1 VLHHHEDKKISFSF
15 TTKKGGPMPPI
26 ISIVGKSDSGK
37 TTLLEKLIAEI
48 KNRGYHIGTIK
59 HDTHGF
65 DIDREGKDTWRHK
78 KAGASTVAISSPT
91 KVAIIKDIKL
101 EETLDTIAA
110 AYLQDVDIVFTEG
123 YKRGNK
129 PKVEVFRKEVHQ
141 ELLCTEDD
149 NLIAVASN
157 QHFDLKVPY
166 FDINNVKGLAD
177 LIEDKF
183 LKTKPSPS
191 VSLILDGA
199 YASLKPFIQEMFI
212 NTLTGMV
219 AALKGGKGT
228 RSIQISVTLPA
239 RTKTE

>member
-1 VLHHHEDKKISFSF
+1 
-15 TTKKGGPMPPI
+15 MPPI

-37 TTLLEKLIAEI
+37 TTLLERLIAEI
-48 KNRGYHIGTIK
+48 KNRGYRIGTIK

-65 DIDREGKDTWRHK
+65 DIDHEGKDTWRHK
-78 KAGASTVAISSPT
+78 KAGASTVVISSPN
-91 KVAIIKDIKL
+91 KVAVIKDIAGEKS
-101 EETLDTIAA
+101 LDNIAA
-110 AYLQDVDIVFTEG
+110 EYLQDVDIIFTEG

-129 PKVEVFRKEVHQ
+129 PKVEVFRKEIHQ

-166 FDINNVKGLAD
+166 FDINDVKGLAD

-183 LKTKPSPS
+183 LKIKPSPS

-199 YASLKPFIQEMFI
+199 YAPLKPFIQEMFI
-212 NTLTGMV
+212 NALTGMV
-219 AALKGGKGT
+219 AALKGGKGA
-228 RSIQISVTLPA
+228 RSIQVSINLPGN
-239 RTKTE
+239 E

>member
-1 VLHHHEDKKISFSF
+1 
-15 TTKKGGPMPPI
+15 MPPI

-37 TTLLEKLIAEI
+37 TTLLEKLLAEI
-48 KNRGYHIGTIK
+48 KSRGYHVGIIK

-65 DIDREGKDTWRHK
+65 DIDHEGKDTWRHK
-78 KAGASTVAISSPT
+78 KAGASTVIISSPN
-91 KVAIIKDIKL
+91 KIAVIRDIK
-101 EETLDTIAA
+101 EEKVLDAIAA
-110 AYLQDVDIVFTEG
+110 EYLQDMDIIFTEG

-166 FDINNVKGLAD
+166 FDINDVKGLAD

-183 LKTKPSPS
+183 LKTKPLPS
-191 VSLILDGA
+191 VSLILDDK
-199 YASLKPFIQEMFI
+199 YAPLKPFIQEMFI
-212 NTLTGMV
+212 NTITGMV
-219 AALKGGKGT
+219 AALKGGKGAQ
-228 RSIQISVTLPA
+228 SIQISITLPVKS
-239 RTKTE
+239 RY

>member
-1 VLHHHEDKKISFSF
+1 MMIKNKFLFRHQ
-15 TTKKGGPMPPI
+15 KGGPMPPI

-78 KAGASTVAISSPT
+78 KAGASTVIISSPN
-91 KVAIIKDIKL
+91 KVAVIKDIK
-101 EETLDTIAA
+101 EEKALDTIAA
-110 AYLQDVDIVFTEG
+110 EYLQDMDIIFTEG

-141 ELLCTEDD
+141 DLLCTEDD

-157 QHFDLKVPY
+157 QHFDLKVPS
-166 FDINNVKGLAD
+166 FNINDVSGLAD
-177 LIEDKF
+177 LIQNKF
-183 LKTKPSPS
+183 LRTKPSPS
-191 VSLILDGA
+191 VSLVLDGT
-199 YASLKPFIQEMFI
+199 YAPLKPFIQEMFI

-219 AALKGGKGT
+219 EALKGGKGV
-228 RSIQISVTLPA
+228 RSIQISITFPVET
-239 RTKTE
+239 TNKS

>member
-1 VLHHHEDKKISFSF
+1 
-15 TTKKGGPMPPI
+15 MPPI

-37 TTLLEKLIAEI
+37 TTLLEKLLAEI
-48 KNRGYHIGTIK
+48 KNRGYHSGIIK

-65 DIDREGKDTWRHK
+65 DIDHEGKDTWRHK
-78 KAGASTVAISSPT
+78 KAGASTVIISSPN
-91 KVAIIKDIKL
+91 KIAVIRDIK
-101 EETLDTIAA
+101 EEKVLDAIAA
-110 AYLQDVDIVFTEG
+110 EYLQDMDIIFTEG

-166 FDINNVKGLAD
+166 FDLNDVKGLAD

-183 LKTKPSPS
+183 LKTKSSPS
-191 VSLILDGA
+191 VSLILDGK
-199 YASLKPFIQEMFI
+199 YAPLKPFIQEMFI
-212 NTLTGMV
+212 NTFTGMV
-219 AALKGGKGT
+219 AALKGGKGA
-228 RSIQISVTLPA
+228 RSIQISVTFPA

>member
-1 VLHHHEDKKISFSF
+1 
-15 TTKKGGPMPPI
+15 MPPI

-48 KNRGYHIGTIK
+48 KNRGYNIGTIK

-65 DIDREGKDTWRHK
+65 DIDHEGKDTWRHK

-91 KVAIIKDIKL
+91 KVAIIKDINQ
-101 EETLDTIAA
+101 EATLDTIAA

-129 PKVEVFRKEVHQ
+129 YKVEVFRKEVHQ

-166 FDINNVKGLAD
+166 FDINDVEGLAD

-191 VSLILDGA
+191 VSLTLDGA
-199 YASLKPFIQEMFI
+199 YAPLKPFIQEMFI
-212 NTLTGMV
+212 NTITGMV
-219 AALKGGKGT
+219 AALKGGKGAQ
-228 RSIQISVTLPA
+228 SIQISITLPVNPTSKS
-239 RTKTE
+239 RY